1 MLAVDEVLSLGRVPP
16 RIRPSKFVEAVNQRS
31 VKTMRNWL
39 TNPPRPP
46 QREFEQS
53 EKLFDVL
60 QAEDPGFRMPV
71 SRTAGQQLS
80 QMRVNMDE
88 GGDGYRANRL
98 SFERIYDMDMERWP
112 DIAGKERAFEKR
124 DWDVVLCCFYYQLN
138 LAHCEDE
145 SKPGKWLEDAELW
158 DALTGKLV
166 QMADTGVR
174 EAETAREEAL
184 HRLIKVSLLWRR
196 IAPVWNR
203 LSRKEKPTAAERI
216 SDEKIRA
223 GTRNYTARYA
233 LFEETIILNKELPDF
248 APSVFNAI
256 AAASGLGQT
265 DRYGRLW
272 TCLQRVDE
280 RFDREFFETAFHNR
294 GRRRRRAPPVF
305 ATKFERLVDEDFEDF
320 VLWLDER

>member
-1 MLAVDEVLSLGRVPP
+1 MLGVDEVLSLGRVPP

-31 VKTMRNWL
+31 EKTMRNWL

-46 QREFEQS
+46 QREFEES
-53 EKLFDVL
+53 EKLLAVL
-60 QAEDPGFRMPV
+60 EAEDPGFRMPV

-88 GGDGYRANRL
+88 GEDGYRANRL
-98 SFERIYDMDMERWP
+98 SFERIYDIDMERWP
-112 DIAGKERAFEKR
+112 DVAGKQKAFEKW

-158 DALTGKLV
+158 DALTEKLV
-166 QMADTGVR
+166 QMTDTGVR
-174 EAETAREEAL
+174 EAGTAREEAL

-203 LSRKEKPTAAERI
+203 LSRKEKTAADARV
-216 SDEKIRA
+216 SDEKIRTQ
-223 GTRNYTARYA
+223 TRNHIARYA
-233 LFEETIILNKELPDF
+233 LFEETIILSKELPDF

-256 AAASGLGQT
+256 AAASGLGQG

-272 TCLQRVDE
+272 TCLQRADE
-280 RFDREFFETAFHNR
+280 RFDGEWFKTAFHNR
-294 GRRRRRAPPVF
+294 GRRRRRAQAVF
-305 ATKFERLVDEDFEDF
+305 AAKFERVVDEDFQDF